1 MPATFQF
8 ANEDWRLEG
17 AYPGMSHLCV
27 KRGGEIRA
35 QLVWEVCEGI
45 RGVEGRAGIVGFYHA
60 LDTEAGVALLGE
72 AQRLCVVEGAAKVLG
87 PMDGS
92 TWAPYRFAFD
102 DAGFPPRNGKQS
114 FTFEPYNPPEY
125 LTQWETAGFRPAAYY
140 QSRLASNLSEPRPGA
155 NGLAARIARAGI
167 TVSRMET
174 HLIEEALSE
183 AWPICRDAFSSAPY
197 YREIDFPRFRKM
209 YLGVL
214 MRLGSDFI
222 LLARSAAGRLLGFA
236 LAVENRIIRSWEPE
250 RWVILKTLT
259 VAPDCGVWGLGTHL
273 ADEIHRMAR
282 ERGFTGVVHALMNEG
297 NASIRISLKFRSEP
311 LRRYVLYEW
320 TP

>member
-1 MPATFQF
+1 MASALEF
-8 ANEDWRLEG
+8 ANEDRRLER
-17 AYPGMSHLCV
+17 AAPGMSHLCV
-27 KRGGEIRA
+27 KRDGQIRVELA
-35 QLVWEVCEGI
+35 WEVYEGLT
-45 RGVEGRAGIVGFYHA
+45 GVDGRAGIVGFYHA
-60 LDTEAGVALLGE
+60 LDYEAGVSILRE
-72 AQRLCVVEGAAKVLG
+72 AQRLCVEAGATRVLG

-92 TWAPYRFAFD
+92 TWAGYRFAFD
-102 DAGFPPRNGKQS
+102 DAGFPPRNRKQP

-125 LTQWETAGFRPAAYY
+125 LAQFEAAGFRPAAYY
-140 QSRLASNLSEPRPGA
+140 QSRLAADIAEPRRGA
-155 NGLAARIARAGI
+155 RALARRIANAGI
-167 TVSRMET
+167 TVSPMEPHSAEQT
-174 HLIEEALSE
+174 LAE
-183 AWPICRDAFSSAPY
+183 AWPICRDAFSNAPY
-197 YREIDFPRFRKM
+197 YREIDFRRFREM

-236 LAVENRIIRSWEPE
+236 LAAQNALIRSWEPE
-250 RWVILKTLT
+250 RWVILKTLA

-297 NASIRISLKFRSEP
+297 NASMRISLKFRSEP